1 MTIAE
6 NIVTDAASQGGTLL
20 AFQVGCRYPRF
31 TGVPR
36 EPLAETFER
45 HDFPKIARRLRAITP
60 ARALAHVCSRPGDV
74 ARAGLHLVEV
84 KRKAGDHQQ
93 AWVICRAAEVGV
105 EDVEHLA
112 GARVFSSPA
121 GVYSAGSMA
130 GTTDPAC
137 KALADDLAARAD
149 LLCKTCDIA
158 TVSKSITD
166 ALASVAAYPFLSRG
180 AYILRASDTGTQRL
194 VGLYRD
200 LRAQFYDEAKRS
212 GLQAGVAEIMG
223 HAGSGNML
231 AVSDAVINDAEE
243 QVAALVAT
251 LADDQ
256 RRSGKLRTGTLAK
269 HRDAAQGILDAMRP
283 VRELLGAS
291 FERIERLTRGV
302 LAAYQAASTPADL
315 EMPDWLTDESA
326 DLTVTEGPTAAPTVS
341 EPAPTTE
348 EPSDDTDPE
357 DDPFA
362 DL

>member
-6 NIVTDAASQGGTLL
+6 NIVTDIASQGGTLL

-31 TGVPR
+31 TGAAR

-45 HDFPKIARRLRAITP
+45 HGFPKIARRLRAITP

-84 KRKAGDHQQ
+84 KLTDSDHQQ
-93 AWVICRAAEVGV
+93 AWVICRASEVGV
-105 EDVEHLA
+105 EDVEHTA

-121 GVYSAGSMA
+121 GCFSAGPIA
-130 GTTDPAC
+130 GSADPAC
-137 KALADDLAARAD
+137 RALADDLAARAA
-149 LLCKTCDIA
+149 LLHSTCDIA

-180 AYILRASDTGTQRL
+180 AYILRANDPGTQRL

-200 LRAQFYDEAKRS
+200 LRAQFYDESRRA

-315 EMPDWLTDESA
+315 EMPDWITDETA
-326 DLTVTEGPTAAPTVS
+326 DLATADEPSVATTPTADEPT
-341 EPAPTTE
+341 A
-348 EPSDDTDPE
+348 DAADPE
-357 DDPFA
+357 DDPFR